1 MSTMKILA
9 PPDDVYLAL
18 HKEIYAGKIFEGMHV
33 CSNTHFLANIS
44 PAGTRENGDDTGR
57 AH

>member
-1 MSTMKILA
+1 MSTMIILA

-18 HKEIYAGKIFEGMHV
+18 HKEIYAGKMFKGMHV

-44 PAGTRENGDDTGR
+44 PAGTRKNENGTDR

>member
-18 HKEIYAGKIFEGMHV
+18 HKEIYAGKMFKGMHV

-44 PAGTRENGDDTGR
+44 PAGTSKSGDAFGR